1 MVRFEYKDCFGQRK
15 GVTKRGFETKREA
28 TQWEIERKL
37 QISGSVE
44 MTLNAFVQIYKENRF
59 ARLRESTIVK
69 SETIIDT
76 KIVPYLGEKK
86 IGDITPKDVIQW
98 QNELLKAKNPK
109 TNRPYAKSYLK
120 EAHAQLSAIMNHAV
134 RFYGLKENPA
144 KVAGS
149 MGSEKEIKL
158 RFWTKEQYQN
168 FAEAIMDE
176 PLAYY
181 CFEMLYWTGIREG
194 ELLALTRADID
205 LEAKTVTI
213 SKTFQHIKGR
223 DVIGE
228 PKTAK
233 SNRVVIIPDFLCGEL
248 KDYFRMYYDLHPT
261 DRLFPVSKHFLFL
274 KLKKYTAQQ
283 ELPRIR
289 VHDLRHSHVSLL
301 INMGFSAVAIADRM
315 GHESIH
321 ITYRYAHL
329 FPSVQSQMGQKLN
342 ELRQGEVSKDV

>member
-1 MVRFEYKDCFGQRK
+1 MF
-15 GVTKRGFETKREA
+15 
-28 TQWEIERKL
+28 
-37 QISGSVE
+37 
-44 MTLNAFVQIYKENRF
+44 
-59 ARLRESTIVK
+59 
-69 SETIIDT
+69 
-76 KIVPYLGEKK
+76 
-86 IGDITPKDVIQW
+86 PK
-98 QNELLKAKNPK
+98 
-109 TNRPYAKSYLK
+109 
-120 EAHAQLSAIMNHAV
+120 AHAAAYVMMAWRIAWFKIN
-134 RFYGLKENPA
+134 
-144 KVAGS
+144 
-149 MGSEKEIKL
+149 
-158 RFWTKEQYQN
+158 
-168 FAEAIMDE
+168 E

-205 LEAKTVTI
+205 LDAKTVTI

-233 SNRVVIIPDFLCGEL
+233 SNRVVIIPDFLCAEL
-248 KDYFRMYYDLHPT
+248 EDYFRMYYDLHPT

-342 ELRQGEVSKDV
+342 ELRGEVRKDA